1 MLLRLLYGGASRL
14 HYHAESHAGG
24 NCTPGLPGG
33 AALYPASI
41 GNSLAAGCRR
51 NGSAEWKRSALSD
64 SVPQGQRGGDVASPP
79 SDRKQAEDVRS
90 LHPIQMLYYADF

>member
-33 AALYPASI
+33 ATLYPASI